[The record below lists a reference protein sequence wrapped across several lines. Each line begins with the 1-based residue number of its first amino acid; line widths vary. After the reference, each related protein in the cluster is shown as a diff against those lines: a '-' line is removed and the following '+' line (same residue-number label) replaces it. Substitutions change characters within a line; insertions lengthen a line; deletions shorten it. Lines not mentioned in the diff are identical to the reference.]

1 MRQLKEDTITSN
13 LIESQQS
20 AYGPV
25 CVYQN
30 KEYRWL
36 TLAQKTNED
45 ITIQGVMNLTH
56 PEQVIVPVNQC
67 MLLFLLKPVD
77 TLNILN
83 LGLGTAGFERIMYHL
98 QSNTPYINTINTFNT
113 VEINPSIAL
122 IAAQHFK
129 LPIKHSNYLQCA
141 EQYITQCYDHFNVIT
156 IDIFSGEYHQPFL
169 TSDSFWQNIN
179 RCSEQN
185 TQVIINLNPQTGQE
199 LQILLVL
206 LRRHFKCLAIIEFNE
221 YKNIVIILSQ
231 HTLMHINVDEIQN
244 SPVFINFAPT
254 LYKSI
259 NSIYHIE

>member
-1 MRQLKEDTITSN
+1 MRQLKEDTIKSN

-67 MLLFLLKPVD
+67 MMLFLLKPVD

-98 QSNTPYINTINTFNT
+98 QRIR
-113 VEINPSIAL
+113 
-122 IAAQHFK
+122 
-129 LPIKHSNYLQCA
+129 
-141 EQYITQCYDHFNVIT
+141 
-156 IDIFSGEYHQPFL
+156 L
-169 TSDSFWQNIN
+169 T
-179 RCSEQN
+179 
-185 TQVIINLNPQTGQE
+185 
-199 LQILLVL
+199 
-206 LRRHFKCLAIIEFNE
+206 
-221 YKNIVIILSQ
+221 
-231 HTLMHINVDEIQN
+231 
-244 SPVFINFAPT
+244 
-254 LYKSI
+254 
-259 NSIYHIE
+259 